1 MGAHADEIELAN
13 SHPAPPTAKVL
24 AAANAYLTRADL
36 SHAEFAD
43 QIGYGVSTIHMF
55 LAGRYHARDDKYL
68 RAAVWDYMQRSP
80 LDVQARSKGVLF
92 ETENYHHILRY
103 FKRATLNGEWVL
115 LYGPPGTQK
124 SFVLDHLICQLH
136 REKKQLAGYV
146 YASADMRPLPLLK
159 RIGRALGVPV
169 RAQTKERLVNTI
181 VTSFARMEQVP
192 AIVIDEAQHL
202 DVTCLEIV
210 RELHDLSGCGIVLA
224 GSHMLLQG
232 FMRADRKGHLE
243 QLLSRIDHRDELPG
257 LREDEVR
264 KIAERE
270 WGKKLGEKFIGKLVE
285 QCRVEDIFASKEMR
299 SYLSVRRLV
308 KAIAQYKSEK
318 EEAA

>member
-1 MGAHADEIELAN
+1 
-13 SHPAPPTAKVL
+13 
-24 AAANAYLTRADL
+24 
-36 SHAEFAD
+36 
-43 QIGYGVSTIHMF
+43 
-55 LAGRYHARDDKYL
+55 
-68 RAAVWDYMQRSP
+68 
-80 LDVQARSKGVLF
+80 
-92 ETENYHHILRY
+92 
-103 FKRATLNGEWVL
+103 
-115 LYGPPGTQK
+115 
-124 SFVLDHLICQLH
+124 VLDHLICQLH